1 MDWFRWYHGAV
12 TDPKF
17 GLVARRAQASVAE
30 VIACWAFLLEQASAE
45 GDRGVLGDLDFE
57 SIDYALGM
65 DDGKAERIFEQMVA
79 RGLVEADS
87 RRIKSW
93 EKRQPKRE
101 RPDDNSTE
109 RVRAYREKKRQET
122 LDDDGET
129 PCNATKRLDK
139 RRGDKSNSLSLRSRE
154 QRAGAGEDDDS
165 IDNEQP
171 DIDPPADAVDDPLAK
186 LPVDPTDPPADPPP
200 PPTLAGQACVL
211 MRQAGVQ
218 RVNPSHPEL
227 LQLLSQG
234 VTPRQM
240 ADLAEE
246 LREGRGAPPGMA
258 YLIATMAGRLRDAAL
273 PRRTSDASAMPRASP
288 KRGGSAYGDE
298 IDRISASIHGAAAS
312 HLNVIDVEALRVG

>member
-79 RGLVEADS
+79 RGLIDGES

-101 RPDDNSTE
+101 RPEDDSTD
-109 RVRAYREKKRQET
+109 RVRRHREKKRQET
-122 LDDDGET
+122 PADDGVT
-129 PCNATKRLDK
+129 PCNAKKRLEEI
-139 RRGDKSNSLSLRSRE
+139 RGDKSNSLSLRSRE
-154 QRAGAGEDDDS
+154 QRAGAGEDVDD
-165 IDNEQP
+165 IDSDQP
-171 DIDPPADAVDDPLAK
+171 DTDPPTDAVDDSPAQ
-186 LPVDPTDPPADPPP
+186 LPVDPSDPPADPPP
-200 PPTLAGQACVL
+200 PPTLAGQACL
-211 MRQAGVQ
+211 LLRQAGVR

-240 ADLAEE
+240 ADLADE
-246 LREGRGAPPGMA
+246 LREGRGAPPHMP
-258 YLIATMAGRLRDAAL
+258 YLIATMAGRLRDAAAGGHSAGVL
-273 PRRTSDASAMPRASP
+273 PRARASP
-288 KRGGSAYGDE
+288 GQTRIEATIASLTGRNRTTQPE
-298 IDRISASIHGAAAS
+298 IIDVTPAAAAR
-312 HLNVIDVEALRVG
+312 LG